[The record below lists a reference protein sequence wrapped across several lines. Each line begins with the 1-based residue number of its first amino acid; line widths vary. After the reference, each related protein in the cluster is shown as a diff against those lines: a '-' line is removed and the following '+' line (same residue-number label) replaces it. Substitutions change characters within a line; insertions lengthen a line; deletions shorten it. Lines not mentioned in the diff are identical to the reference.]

1 MVSRTIKIVAHR
13 ICNFDLNMDAIPHYR
28 SLQDYEEMEI
38 CNYWEAILCIFGCV
52 IIGGIAFFSIKIWK
66 KEFGENTFL
75 QIKKLKKILW
85 KSEKTAVENDDE
97 SCCKTVSFIT
107 L

>member
-1 MVSRTIKIVAHR
+1 
-13 ICNFDLNMDAIPHYR
+13 MDAIPHYP
-28 SLQDYEEMEI
+28 SVQDYKEMEI
-38 CNYWEAILCIFGCV
+38 CYSLEAILCIFGCV

-66 KEFGENTFL
+66 KEFGENTIL

>member
-1 MVSRTIKIVAHR
+1 MAHR
-13 ICNFDLNMDAIPHYR
+13 ETHFDLNMDAIPHYR
-28 SLQDYEEMEI
+28 SVQDYGEMEI
-38 CNYWEAILCIFGCV
+38 YNSWEANLCIFGCV

-66 KEFGENTFL
+66 KEFGKNTIL
-75 QIKKLKKILW
+75 QIKKLKTILW

-97 SCCKTVSFIT
+97 SCCNTVSFIT

>member
-1 MVSRTIKIVAHR
+1 
-13 ICNFDLNMDAIPHYR
+13 
-28 SLQDYEEMEI
+28 MEI
-38 CNYWEAILCIFGCV
+38 CYSLEAMEAILCIFGCV
-52 IIGGIAFFSIKIWK
+52 IIDGIAFFSIKIWK

-75 QIKKLKKILW
+75 QINKLKKILW